1 MVDGERKG
9 PGRGEEGRIVEKW
22 ISNVGE
28 GLKAALREALAD
40 SKCRGKESYPFVSA
54 LSTLLQAHR
63 TLFLLPAGGFP
74 NQEMGTCFRTREG
87 SHAQV

>member
-1 MVDGERKG
+1 MNEERSRSERDSRMVDGERKG

-54 LSTLLQAHR
+54 LSTLLQ
-63 TLFLLPAGGFP
+63 
-74 NQEMGTCFRTREG
+74 
-87 SHAQV
+87 